1 MEEELNIILSKSI
14 FPLIDWC
21 SDCEVCHKNNCKV
34 CIVTKIQY
42 NDTESNRWV
51 D

>member
-1 MEEELNIILSKSI
+1 MEEELNIFSKSI
-14 FPLIDWC
+14 FPLSDLC

-42 NDTESNRWV
+42 NDTESNR
-51 D
+51 

>member
-1 MEEELNIILSKSI
+1 MEEELNIFSKSI
-14 FPLIDWC
+14 FPLSDLC
-21 SDCEVCHKNNCKV
+21 SDCEVCHKNNCKI

>member
-1 MEEELNIILSKSI
+1 MEEELNIFLKSI
-14 FPLIDWC
+14 FPLSDLC

>member
-1 MEEELNIILSKSI
+1 MEEELNIFSKSI
-14 FPLIDWC
+14 FPLSDLC
-21 SDCEVCHKNNCKV
+21 SDCEICHKNNCKI